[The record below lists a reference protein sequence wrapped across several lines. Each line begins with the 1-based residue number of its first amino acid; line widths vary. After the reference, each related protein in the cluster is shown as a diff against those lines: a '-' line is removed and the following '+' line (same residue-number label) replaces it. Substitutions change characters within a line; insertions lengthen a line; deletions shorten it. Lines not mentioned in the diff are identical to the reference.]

1 MINKVTERHLQSLMK
16 TLLLTST
23 LTLSLMFSSA
33 SSAEWT
39 EMTTS
44 HGGAVTWYLDLDRI
58 RKHSG
63 YVYYWTLQDYLKPDK
78 YGDYSD
84 MFHTEG
90 DCKRLRKRSLSLTSY
105 KQPMGGGKGEG
116 NSSIAEG
123 NQKWEYAEPDS
134 VDETVLNRVCA
145 Q

>member
-1 MINKVTERHLQSLMK
+1 MK
-16 TLLLTST
+16 NLLLLST
-23 LTLSLMFSSA
+23 LTLSLMFSAGSF
-33 SSAEWT
+33 AEWT
-39 EMTTS
+39 RVGSTG
-44 HGGAVTWYLDLDRI
+44 GGATTWYLDLDRI

-63 YVYYWTLQDYLKPDK
+63 YVYYWTLQDYLKPDE

-123 NQKWEYAEPDS
+123 NQKWNYAQPDS
-134 VDETVLNRVCA
+134 IAETILNRVCA